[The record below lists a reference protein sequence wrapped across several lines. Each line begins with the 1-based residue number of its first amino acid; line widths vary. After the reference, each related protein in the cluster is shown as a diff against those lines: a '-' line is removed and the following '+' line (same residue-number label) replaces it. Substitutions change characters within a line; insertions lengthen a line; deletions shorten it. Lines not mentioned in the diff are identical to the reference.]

1 MTQVK
6 PGPGGAGDGTGLI
19 QINALP
25 HHAGHPVRSH
35 PETARQKGIPMKRV
49 LQLLTFCLATA
60 IALSACRGGDPAS
73 PSQDAAGPV
82 APDTGGS
89 RKGDFGPPQGKP
101 IDAVLTAPPLVPPAT
116 GRKAPAKVI
125 VKLDVI
131 EKEMAISEGVTY
143 TFWTFGGTVP
153 GSFIRVRQ
161 GDTVEFHL
169 RNMPDSKMPHNI
181 DLHGVTGPG
190 GGATSSFSAPGHSSQ
205 FTFKALNAGLYVY
218 HCATAPVGMHVANG
232 MYGLILVEPP
242 EGLPPVDREYY
253 VMQGD
258 FYTTGKYR
266 EKGLQPFDMEKAII
280 EQPTYVLFNGSEGA
294 LTGDNALVAN
304 VGETVRLYVGNGG
317 PNLVSSFHVI
327 GEIFDKVW
335 YEGGSRYQENV
346 QTTLIPAGGA
356 AMMDFHMEVPGS
368 YVLVDHSLFR
378 AFNKGA
384 LGILKAEGAE
394 NKAIYSGKEVDYVYL
409 GDRAQPNMQA
419 VSDAAASDSAGEL
432 TIEQQVAAGKA
443 LFEGTC
449 STCHQPQGQG
459 IDGVFPPLANSDYIA
474 ADPSSVARVTLHGLQ
489 GPVTVN
495 GKDYNSIMPPMSQLT
510 DDEVANI
517 STYVLNS
524 WGNPGG
530 RVTKE
535 EAAAIRQAKP
545 ANASEG
551 H

>member
-1 MTQVK
+1 
-6 PGPGGAGDGTGLI
+6 
-19 QINALP
+19 
-25 HHAGHPVRSH
+25 
-35 PETARQKGIPMKRV
+35 MKRV
-49 LQLLTFCLATA
+49 LSCLAMA
-60 IALSACRGGDPAS
+60 ALLAAAGCSKEAAS
-73 PSQDAAGPV
+73 PGAA
-82 APDTGGS
+82 APATADTGGS
-89 RKGDFGPPQGKP
+89 LKGDLGPPQGPEIK
-101 IDAVLTAPPLVPPAT
+101 AVITSPPMVPPAT

-125 VKLDVI
+125 VQLDVV
-131 EKEMAISEGVTY
+131 EKDMAISEGVTY

-161 GDTVEFHL
+161 GDTVVFHL

-190 GGATSSFSAPGHSSQ
+190 GGAASSFTAPGHVSR

-242 EGLPPVDREYY
+242 QGMPPVDKEYY

-266 EKGLQPFDMEKAII
+266 EKGHQPFDMEKAII
-280 EQPTYVLFNGSEGA
+280 EQPTYVLFNGSEGS
-294 LTGDNALVAN
+294 LTGDKALKAS

-335 YEGGSRYQENV
+335 FEGGTRFQENV

-356 AMMDFHMEVPGS
+356 AIMDFRLEVPGS
-368 YVLVDHSLFR
+368 YVLVDHSIFR

-384 LGILKAEGAE
+384 LAILKADGPE
-394 NKAIYSGKEVDYVYL
+394 NKAIYSGKEVDAVYI
-409 GDRAQPNMQA
+409 GDRAQPNMAA
-419 VSDAAASDSAGEL
+419 VATAAASAKTGAL
-432 TIEQQVAAGKA
+432 TLEEQIDAGKA
-443 LFEGTC
+443 LFTGTC
-449 STCHQPQGQG
+449 STCHQPEGQG
-459 IDGVFPPLANSDYIA
+459 MEGVFPPLAKSDYIA
-474 ADPSSVARVTLHGLQ
+474 ADSKRVPAAILHGLV

-495 GKDYNSIMPPMSQLT
+495 GKDYNSNMPPMSQLT

-535 EAAAIRQAKP
+535 EAAAIRAQKP

>member
-1 MTQVK
+1 MTR
-6 PGPGGAGDGTGLI
+6 TFRLL
-19 QINALP
+19 AL
-25 HHAGHPVRSH
+25 S
-35 PETARQKGIPMKRV
+35 
-49 LQLLTFCLATA
+49 LA
-60 IALSACRGGDPAS
+60 IALALPACRGEAPAT
-73 PSQDAAGPV
+73 DATPV
-82 APDTGGS
+82 KTVGADTGGS
-89 RKGDFGPPQGKP
+89 AKGDFGPPQGAP
-101 IDAVLTAPPLVPPAT
+101 IEAVLTAPPLVPPAT
-116 GRKAPAKVI
+116 GRTAPAKVI
-125 VKLDVI
+125 VSLDVV
-131 EKEMAISEGVTY
+131 EKEMEISEGVAY

-190 GGATSSFSAPGHSSQ
+190 GGAASSFTAPGHVSRFS
-205 FTFKALNAGLYVY
+205 FKALNAGLYVY

-242 EGLPPVDREYY
+242 EGLPKVDKEYY

-258 FYTTGKYR
+258 FYTTTKYR
-266 EKGLQPFDMEKAII
+266 EKGHAPFDMNKAID
-280 EQPTYVLFNGSEGA
+280 ENPTYVLFNGMEGA
-294 LTGDNALVAN
+294 LTGDKALKTN

-335 YEGGSRYQENV
+335 YEGGTKFQENV

-356 AMMDFHMEVPGS
+356 AMMEFHMEVPGS

-384 LGILKAEGAE
+384 LGILKADGPE
-394 NKAIYSGKEVDYVYL
+394 NKAIYSGKEVDAVYI
-409 GDRAQPNMQA
+409 GDRANPNMAA
-419 VSDAAASDSAGEL
+419 VATAATSAKAGAL
-432 TIEQQVAAGKA
+432 TVPEQVEAGKA
-443 LFEGTC
+443 LFAGTC
-449 STCHQPQGQG
+449 STCHQPDGKG
-459 IDGVFPPLANSDYIA
+459 MEGVFPPLAGSDYIK
-474 ADPSSVARVTLHGLQ
+474 ADAKRLPQVILHGLV
-489 GPVTVN
+489 GPVKVN
-495 GKDYNSIMPPMSQLT
+495 GKDYNSNMPPMSQLT

-535 EAAAIRQAKP
+535 QAAAIRATKP
-545 ANASEG
+545 ANASAS